1 MVNLFKGF
9 TSPVGKC
16 LLLHV
21 HELQTNDMDKP
32 KTKKKQLFSSGD
44 TIYSVQFPHLMVC
57 L

>member
-32 KTKKKQLFSSGD
+32 KTKKKAVVF
-44 TIYSVQFPHLMVC
+44 IWRHYI
-57 L
+57 